1 MNSSTWADSDKL
13 VEQTIESNELFKG
26 NLLQVYVDKASMPDD
41 STSVREWIRHPG
53 ACAVV
58 PVFSD
63 GTVMLVKQF
72 RYPVKQVFFEVPAG
86 KIDPGEPPETTALRE
101 TEEETG
107 LLAGSIQYIG
117 HFYPCIGYSDEII
130 HIYAAWDLKQLPGN
144 TDDDEFLVNARIP
157 FKQALNMI
165 EEGDITDA
173 KTICSLIKTKLWWQQ
188 NTPFQISFT

>member
-1 MNSSTWADSDKL
+1 MKSSIWADSDKL
-13 VEQTIESNELFKG
+13 IERTIESCEQFKG
-26 NLLQVYVDKASMPDD
+26 NLLHVYVDKALMPDG
-41 STSVREWIRHPG
+41 SSSVREWIRHPG

-58 PVFSD
+58 PVFRD
-63 GTVMLVKQF
+63 GTVMLVKQY

-107 LLAGSIQYIG
+107 ILAGSIEYIG

-130 HIYAAWDLKQLPGN
+130 HIYSAWDLEQLPEN

-157 FKQALNMI
+157 FKQALSMI
-165 EEGDITDA
+165 EEGVITDA
-173 KTICSLIKTKLWWQQ
+173 KTICSLMKTHMWWLQ
-188 NTPFQISFT
+188 NSPFQISFT